1 METAMP
7 SVIAAG
13 SFRNAEAVSVA
24 SPAATAKPAPQ
35 ERATAEEA
43 QAQEAARQE
52 AIRRLV
58 EQLKENLSPAKISI
72 AFTPYGAKNERVAI
86 KVLDKESGEVI
97 REIPPEEIQSLY
109 AKMSDLSGIL
119 FNTKA

>member
-1 METAMP
+1 METAMTT
-7 SVIAAG
+7 VIAAG
-13 SFRNAEAVSVA
+13 SFRNAEAV
-24 SPAATAKPAPQ
+24 PAAVPVATGKPAPQ
-35 ERATAEEA
+35 EKAAAEEA
-43 QAQEAARQE
+43 RAQEAARQE
-52 AIRRLV
+52 AIQRLV

-109 AKMSDLSGIL
+109 ARMHDLAGIL